1 MKLSSSLMVVM
12 ALPLASCDVSHR
24 RRGFRVHVN
33 RFESKD
39 CHEAQSLEGGN
50 MADGFGPI
58 LHQEGCHDWTDGKTF
73 NSFRF
78 DQYTLVQELELPT
91 DKDCAL
97 LIYEEGHCGGRL
109 LWAQDRMNT
118 REKLG
123 QCWSLNYGIK
133 GMSAKLTCRKKDT
146 QADWER
152 ELVWKEPLVVTFLTT
167 EVVQVSTATN

>member
-1 MKLSSSLMVVM
+1 MVVVY
-12 ALPLASCDVSHR
+12 SGHKIGYVVSHKNHNTT
-24 RRGFRVHVN
+24 VH
-33 RFESKD
+33 
-39 CHEAQSLEGGN
+39 L
-50 MADGFGPI
+50 AD
-58 LHQEGCHDWTDGKTF
+58 H
-73 NSFRF
+73 
-78 DQYTLVQELELPT
+78 YVQ
-91 DKDCAL
+91 
-97 LIYEEGHCGGRL
+97 
-109 LWAQDRMNT
+109 MNT